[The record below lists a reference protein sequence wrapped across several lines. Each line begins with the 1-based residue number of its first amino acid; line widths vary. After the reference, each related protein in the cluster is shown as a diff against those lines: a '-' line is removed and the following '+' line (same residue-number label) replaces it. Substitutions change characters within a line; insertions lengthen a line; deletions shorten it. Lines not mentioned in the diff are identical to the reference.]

1 MKISSKKIAVFPGSF
16 DPITIGHES
25 IIYKALPLF
34 DELIIAIGINTE
46 KKYFFSLEK
55 RILFLEQLFKKEPK
69 IKIKTYKGLTVD
81 FCEQQNAKYIVRGL
95 RTAADFEFE
104 RTIAQ
109 MNKAMK
115 NEIETVFFISNLE
128 FSAITSTIVREII
141 RYNGDVKKFIP
152 KGIKLK

>member
-1 MKISSKKIAVFPGSF
+1 MAVFPGSF

-34 DELIIAIGINTE
+34 DELIIAIGINAE

-104 RTIAQ
+104 RSIAQ
-109 MNKAMK
+109 MNKAM
-115 NEIETVFFISNLE
+115 NNSVETVFFISNPE

-141 RYNGDVKKFIP
+141 RYDGDVKKFIP
-152 KGIKLK
+152 KGINLK

>member
-34 DELIIAIGINTE
+34 DELIIAIGINAE

-104 RTIAQ
+104 RSIAQ
-109 MNKAMK
+109 MNKAM
-115 NEIETVFFISNLE
+115 NNSVETVFFISNPE

-141 RYNGDVKKFIP
+141 RYDGDVKKFIP
-152 KGIKLK
+152 KGINLK